1 MNRVVECVG
10 GALKCVHLNSI
21 FFLVPRGLQ
30 NFNNCQQKYLMATQ
44 FQVCFVATLI
54 SVSAITVYIWL
65 VVEATQQNKSTPVL
79 SFDLFKIPSANATVT
94 NITIEKVPVDVKT
107 RLTERTQQ
115 IKQVC
120 REKGFSQN
128 VDPVREDSELS
139 SIFYNTNLNILVCLY

>member
-1 MNRVVECVG
+1 
-10 GALKCVHLNSI
+10 
-21 FFLVPRGLQ
+21 
-30 NFNNCQQKYLMATQ
+30 MATK

-79 SFDLFKIPSANATVT
+79 SFDLFKTPSANVT
-94 NITIEKVPVDVKT
+94 NRTIEEVPVDVKT
-107 RLTERTQQ
+107 RLIERTQR
-115 IKQVC
+115 IKQIC

-139 SIFYNTNLNILVCLY
+139 SIFYNTNLKIFVCLY